1 MRMTKDMNAVIRKKN
16 RPATSKYF
24 LALLMIVLFLV
35 NEVAAGPSSV
45 DTRSYFP
52 LEKPFAYKLK
62 AKRKTWQIR
71 HEGPTVVAGKTFY
84 KVNTAFGPP
93 DAAPQ
98 ATAQFFYSIDA
109 NGDIYLN
116 GYPLTDWYVK
126 WLDQPEL
133 ILKRQMEIGK
143 EYLVADTTNHGRRTL
158 ITLVLKKITNVK
170 LKNTVKQCIVIERA
184 TKVEG
189 HTFGPPTTY
198 SYEQKFYAHG
208 LGLIKNTGACSC
220 GSGRCALLAPS
231 GGAIILEK

>member
-1 MRMTKDMNAVIRKKN
+1 MSIVIRKK
-16 RPATSKYF
+16 TGSLSLKYF
-24 LALLMIVLFLV
+24 PALLMIVLFLV
-35 NEVAAGPSSV
+35 NRVAAGPSSV
-45 DTRSYFP
+45 ATRSYFP
-52 LEKPFAYKLK
+52 LEKQFAYKLK
-62 AKRKTWQIR
+62 VKRTMWQIR

-98 ATAQFFYSIDA
+98 TTAQFFYSIDA
-109 NGDIYLN
+109 DGDIYLS
-116 GYPLTDWYVK
+116 GYPLTDWYIK
-126 WLDQPEL
+126 WLEQPEL
-133 ILKRQMEIGK
+133 ILKRQMEIGR
-143 EYLVADTTNHGRRTL
+143 EYMVADTTSHGRRTL
-158 ITLVLKKITNVK
+158 ITIVLKKITNVK

-231 GGAIILEK
+231 GGAIVLEE